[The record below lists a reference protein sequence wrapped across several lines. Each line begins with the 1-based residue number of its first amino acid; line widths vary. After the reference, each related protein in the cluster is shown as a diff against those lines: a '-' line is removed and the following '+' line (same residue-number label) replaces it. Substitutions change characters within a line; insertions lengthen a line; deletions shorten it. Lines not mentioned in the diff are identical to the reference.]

1 MSSEQCPSC
10 GGQLA
15 VNQDGWKIC
24 HSCGYASPPGFA
36 PAPAPG
42 GCAVPATPPT

>member
-24 HSCGYASPPGFA
+24 HSCGYASPPGVV
-36 PAPAPG
+36 PAPAL
-42 GCAVPATPPT
+42 PARS

>member
-36 PAPAPG
+36 PAPPHG
-42 GCAVPATPPT
+42 RRVVPATPPT

>member
-1 MSSEQCPSC
+1 MSSELCPSC

-24 HSCGYASPPGFA
+24 HFCGYASPPGVM
-36 PAPAPG
+36 PAPL
-42 GCAVPATPPT
+42 PARPYLNSRS